1 MSADRL
7 SVALAE
13 FQALRNET
21 DLKLRM
27 FYQIYVIYFSA
38 LGLFYGYIFVNDKT
52 VDLILAIPIAALALF
67 YRLLYDQLMIHRI
80 GNYIRSEISEKQIP
94 AIIDSNPP
102 DCHQNLPAVMQWVQ
116 YNRSNPLPE
125 YYKRSLFLV
134 FAVLSVVPPILRNLK
149 VLLSFVATLQDVHIW
164 GIGPVWHN
172 LKIILGFLFGLPCYT
187 ALLIILGQAASLAI
201 NLSIGLWITVRIFKD
216 EF

>member
-1 MSADRL
+1 MSTDRL

-13 FQALRNET
+13 FQALRNEI

-52 VDLILAIPIAALALF
+52 VDLILAVPFAALALF
-67 YRLLYDQLMIHRI
+67 YRLLYDQLMLHRI

-102 DCHQNLPAVMQWVQ
+102 DCSQNLPAVMQWGQ

-134 FAVLSVVPPILRNLK
+134 FVVLSIVPPILRNLK
-149 VLLSFVATLQDVHIW
+149 VLLSFVATLPDVHIEV
-164 GIGPVWHN
+164 IGPIWHN
-172 LKIILGFLFGLPCYT
+172 LKVILGFLAGVPCYT
-187 ALLIILGQAASLAI
+187 DLLIILGQVVSLAF
-201 NLSIGLWITVRIFKD
+201 NLKIGLWITARIFKE